1 MASKIKKGTLTVR
14 LSEDI
19 VLNGQPQGGTNIL
32 TIPSINETSK
42 RILTITTS
50 KHDVMS
56 FSSIV
61 GKGNYSLADMRY
73 IRFTNLDDTNHLF
86 LIFKNE
92 DNDEFIVKLD
102 KGQSF
107 IYNGDL
113 AGGTND
119 TMEALTAGTASV
131 SNVGYLLSVSA
142 QADTASCDLELFIAS
157 A

>member
-19 VLNGQPQGGTNIL
+19 VLNGQQQGGTNIL
-32 TIPSINETSK
+32 TIPSVNETSK

>member
-1 MASKIKKGTLTVR
+1 MATTVSSATLTVKIT
-14 LSEDI
+14 EDI
-19 VLNGQPQGGTNIL
+19 YLNGRQQGDTKAL
-32 TIPSINETSK
+32 SIPNINEISK
-42 RILTITTS
+42 RIVTITTS

-56 FSSIV
+56 FSGTV

-73 IRFTNLDDTNHLF
+73 IRFTNLDDTNHMF

-142 QADTASCDLELFIAS
+142 QADTDSCDLELFIAS

>member
-1 MASKIKKGTLTVR
+1 MKVVI
-14 LSEDI
+14 SEQI
-19 VLNGQPQGGTNIL
+19 ILNGRDQGSKNTLSIS
-32 TIPSINETSK
+32 SINEVSK
-42 RILTITTS
+42 RITTVTTS
-50 KHDVMS
+50 KHEILS
-56 FSSIV
+56 FSGTM
-61 GKGNYSLADMRY
+61 GKGNYILADMRY

-113 AGGTND
+113 AGGDND

-131 SNVGYLLSVSA
+131 SNVGYLLNVSA
-142 QADTASCDLELFIAS
+142 QADTDSCDLEVFIAS

>member
-1 MASKIKKGTLTVR
+1 MATTVASATLKVT
-14 LSEDI
+14 LKEDI
-19 VLNGQPQGGTNIL
+19 VLNGRQQGSEAVL
-32 TIPSINETSK
+32 SIPSINEISK
-42 RILTITTS
+42 RIVTVTTS
-50 KHDVMS
+50 KHELIS
-56 FSSIV
+56 FSGTS
-61 GKGNYSLADMRY
+61 GKGMYILADMRY
-73 IRFTNLDDTNHLF
+73 LRFTNLDDTNHVF

-92 DNDEFIVKLD
+92 DNDEFVVKLD

-107 IYNGDL
+107 VYNGDL

-142 QADTASCDLELFIAS
+142 QADTASCDLEMFTAS

>member
-1 MASKIKKGTLTVR
+1 MASTITAGTLNVTLTER
-14 LSEDI
+14 I
-19 VLNGQPQGGTNIL
+19 VLNGKDQGSTNTLSI
-32 TIPSINETSK
+32 SGINEVSK
-42 RILTITTS
+42 RITTVTTS
-50 KHDVMS
+50 KHEILS
-56 FSSIV
+56 FSGTM
-61 GKGNYSLADMRY
+61 GKGNYILADMRY

-107 IYNGDL
+107 IYNSDL
-113 AGGTND
+113 AGGDND

-131 SNVGYLLSVSA
+131 SNVGYLLNVSA
-142 QADTASCDLELFIAS
+142 QADTASCDLEVFIAS

>member
-1 MASKIKKGTLTVR
+1 VASKIKKGTLTVR
-14 LSEDI
+14 ISEDV
-19 VLNGQPQGGTNIL
+19 VLNGQQQGGTNIL

-142 QADTASCDLELFIAS
+142 QADTASCDMELFIAS

>member
-1 MASKIKKGTLTVR
+1 MATTVTSATLTVKIT
-14 LSEDI
+14 EDI
-19 VLNGQPQGGTNIL
+19 YLNGRQQGATKAL
-32 TIPSINETSK
+32 SIPSINEISK

-131 SNVGYLLSVSA
+131 SSVGYLLSVSA

>member
-1 MASKIKKGTLTVR
+1 MASTITAGTLKVT
-14 LSEDI
+14 LTEQI
-19 VLNGQPQGGTNIL
+19 ILNGRDQGSKNTLSIS
-32 TIPSINETSK
+32 SINEVSK
-42 RILTITTS
+42 RITTVTTS
-50 KHDVMS
+50 KHEILS
-56 FSSIV
+56 FSGTM
-61 GKGNYSLADMRY
+61 GKGNYILADMRY

-113 AGGTND
+113 AGGDND

-131 SNVGYLLSVSA
+131 SNVGYLLNVSA
-142 QADTASCDLELFIAS
+142 QADTASCDVEVFVAS
-157 A
+157 V

>member
-1 MASKIKKGTLTVR
+1 MASTITSATLKVTLTER
-14 LSEDI
+14 I
-19 VLNGQPQGGTNIL
+19 VLNGKDQGSTNTLSI
-32 TIPSINETSK
+32 SGINEVSK
-42 RILTITTS
+42 RITTVTTS
-50 KHDVMS
+50 KHEILS
-56 FSSIV
+56 FSGTM
-61 GKGNYSLADMRY
+61 GKGNYILADMRY

-107 IYNGDL
+107 IYNSDL
-113 AGGTND
+113 AGGDND

-131 SNVGYLLSVSA
+131 SNVGYLLNVSA
-142 QADTASCDLELFIAS
+142 QADTASCDLEVFIAS

>member
-1 MASKIKKGTLTVR
+1 MASTITSATLKVVI
-14 LSEDI
+14 SEQI
-19 VLNGQPQGGTNIL
+19 ILNGRDQGSKNTL
-32 TIPSINETSK
+32 SISSVNEVSK
-42 RILTITTS
+42 RITTVTTS
-50 KHDVMS
+50 KHEILS
-56 FSSIV
+56 FSGTM
-61 GKGNYSLADMRY
+61 GKGNYILADMRY

-113 AGGTND
+113 AGGDND

-131 SNVGYLLSVSA
+131 SNVGYLLNVSA
-142 QADTASCDLELFIAS
+142 QADTASCDLEVFIAS

>member
-1 MASKIKKGTLTVR
+1 MASTITSATLKVVI
-14 LSEDI
+14 SEQI
-19 VLNGQPQGGTNIL
+19 ILNGRDQGSKNTL
-32 TIPSINETSK
+32 SISSVNEVSK
-42 RILTITTS
+42 RITTVTTS
-50 KHDVMS
+50 KHEILS
-56 FSSIV
+56 FSGTM
-61 GKGNYSLADMRY
+61 GKGNYILADMRY

-113 AGGTND
+113 AGGDND

-131 SNVGYLLSVSA
+131 SNVGYLLNVSA
-142 QADTASCDLELFIAS
+142 QADTASCDVEVFVAS
-157 A
+157 V

>member
-1 MASKIKKGTLTVR
+1 MASTLSSAKLTVK
-14 LSEDI
+14 LSEEI
-19 VLNGQPQGGTNIL
+19 VLNGQQQGNVNTLKIEG
-32 TIPSINETSK
+32 INEISK
-42 RILTITTS
+42 RIVTITTS
-50 KHDVMS
+50 EHELMS

-61 GKGNYSLADMRY
+61 GKGNYSIADMRY

-86 LIFKNE
+86 LTFKNE
-92 DNDEFIVKLD
+92 DNDEFVVKLD

-113 AGGTND
+113 AGGNND
-119 TMEALTAGTASV
+119 TMEANAGTTAV

-157 A
+157 V

>member
-19 VLNGQPQGGTNIL
+19 VLNGQQQGGTNIL

>member
-1 MASKIKKGTLTVR
+1 MR

-19 VLNGQPQGGTNIL
+19 VLNGQQQGGTNIL

>member
-14 LSEDI
+14 VSEDI
-19 VLNGQPQGGTNIL
+19 VLNGQQQGGTNIL
-32 TIPSINETSK
+32 TIPSINEISK
-42 RILTITTS
+42 RILTVTTS

>member
-1 MASKIKKGTLTVR
+1 MASTITAGTLKVTLTEQII
-14 LSEDI
+14 LSGRDHGSKNTLSI
-19 VLNGQPQGGTNIL
+19 S
-32 TIPSINETSK
+32 SINEVSK
-42 RILTITTS
+42 RITTVTTS
-50 KHDVMS
+50 KHEILS
-56 FSSIV
+56 FSGTM
-61 GKGNYSLADMRY
+61 GKGNYILADMRY

-113 AGGTND
+113 AGGDND

-131 SNVGYLLSVSA
+131 SNVGYLLNVSA
-142 QADTASCDLELFIAS
+142 QADTASCDVEVFVAS

>member
-1 MASKIKKGTLTVR
+1 
-14 LSEDI
+14 
-19 VLNGQPQGGTNIL
+19 
-32 TIPSINETSK
+32 
-42 RILTITTS
+42 
-50 KHDVMS
+50 MS

>member
-1 MASKIKKGTLTVR
+1 VASKIKKGTLTVR
-14 LSEDI
+14 ISEDV
-19 VLNGQPQGGTNIL
+19 VLNGQQQGGTNIL

>member
-14 LSEDI
+14 ISEDV
-19 VLNGQPQGGTNIL
+19 VLNGQQQGGTNIL

>member
-1 MASKIKKGTLTVR
+1 MASTITSATLKVVI
-14 LSEDI
+14 SEQI
-19 VLNGQPQGGTNIL
+19 ILNGRDQGSKNTL
-32 TIPSINETSK
+32 SISSVNEVSK
-42 RILTITTS
+42 RITTVTTS
-50 KHDVMS
+50 KHEILS
-56 FSSIV
+56 FSGTM
-61 GKGNYSLADMRY
+61 GKGNYILADMRY

-113 AGGTND
+113 AGGDND

-131 SNVGYLLSVSA
+131 SNVGYLLNVSA
-142 QADTASCDLELFIAS
+142 QADTASCDLEVFIAS
-157 A
+157 V

>member
-1 MASKIKKGTLTVR
+1 MATTVTSSTLTVKIT
-14 LSEDI
+14 EDI
-19 VLNGQPQGGTNIL
+19 HLNGQQQGTTKTL
-32 TIPSINETSK
+32 SIPSINEISK

-56 FSSIV
+56 FSGTV

-73 IRFTNLDDTNHLF
+73 IRFTNLDDSNHLF

-92 DNDEFIVKLD
+92 DNDEFVVKLD

-113 AGGTND
+113 AGGDND

>member
-1 MASKIKKGTLTVR
+1 M
-14 LSEDI
+14 
-19 VLNGQPQGGTNIL
+19 
-32 TIPSINETSK
+32 
-42 RILTITTS
+42 TTS
-50 KHDVMS
+50 KHELIT
-56 FSSIV
+56 FS
-61 GKGNYSLADMRY
+61 GTMGRGNYVLGDMRY

-102 KGQSF
+102 RGQSF
-107 IYNGDL
+107 IFNGDL
-113 AGGTND
+113 AGGSND

-142 QADTASCDLELFIAS
+142 QADTDSCDLEVFVAS

>member
-1 MASKIKKGTLTVR
+1 MASKIKKGTLTIRV
-14 LSEDI
+14 SEDI
-19 VLNGQPQGGTNIL
+19 ILNGQQQGSTNVL
-32 TIPSINETSK
+32 TIPSINEISK

-113 AGGTND
+113 AGGAND

>member
-1 MASKIKKGTLTVR
+1 MASTITAGTLKVTLTEQII
-14 LSEDI
+14 LSGRDHGSKNTLSI
-19 VLNGQPQGGTNIL
+19 S
-32 TIPSINETSK
+32 SINEVSK
-42 RILTITTS
+42 RITTVTTS
-50 KHDVMS
+50 KHEILS
-56 FSSIV
+56 FSGTM
-61 GKGNYSLADMRY
+61 GKGNYILADMRY

-113 AGGTND
+113 AGGDND

-131 SNVGYLLSVSA
+131 SNVGYLLNVSA
-142 QADTASCDLELFIAS
+142 QADTASCDLEVFIAS

>member
-19 VLNGQPQGGTNIL
+19 VLNGQQQGGINIL

>member
-1 MASKIKKGTLTVR
+1 MASTITSATLKVVI
-14 LSEDI
+14 SEQI
-19 VLNGQPQGGTNIL
+19 ILNGRDQGSKNTL
-32 TIPSINETSK
+32 SISSVNEVSK
-42 RILTITTS
+42 RITTVTTS
-50 KHDVMS
+50 KHEILS
-56 FSSIV
+56 FSGTM
-61 GKGNYSLADMRY
+61 GKGNYILADMRY

-113 AGGTND
+113 AGGDND

-131 SNVGYLLSVSA
+131 SNVGYLLNVSA
-142 QADTASCDLELFIAS
+142 QADTASCDVEVFVAS

>member
-1 MASKIKKGTLTVR
+1 MASTVKNSTLKVTLTER
-14 LSEDI
+14 I
-19 VLNGQPQGGTNIL
+19 VLNGRDHGSSNEL
-32 TIPSINETSK
+32 SINDINEVSK
-42 RILTITTS
+42 RITTVTTS
-50 KHDVMS
+50 KHEIIS
-56 FSSIV
+56 FSGTM
-61 GKGNYSLADMRY
+61 GKGNYVLADMRY

-113 AGGTND
+113 AGGDND

-131 SNVGYLLSVSA
+131 SNVGYLLNVSA
-142 QADTASCDLELFIAS
+142 QADTASCDLEMFIAS

>member
-19 VLNGQPQGGTNIL
+19 VLNGQQQGGTNIL

-56 FSSIV
+56 FSSID

>member
-1 MASKIKKGTLTVR
+1 MASTVQSSALKVTLTER
-14 LSEDI
+14 I
-19 VLNGQPQGGTNIL
+19 VLNGRDHGSSNELSI
-32 TIPSINETSK
+32 SDINEVSK
-42 RILTITTS
+42 RITTVTTS
-50 KHDVMS
+50 KHEIIS
-56 FSSIV
+56 FS
-61 GKGNYSLADMRY
+61 GTMGRGNYVLADMRY

-113 AGGTND
+113 DGGDND

-131 SNVGYLLSVSA
+131 SNVGYLLNVSA
-142 QADTASCDLELFIAS
+142 QADTASCDLEMFIAS

>member
-1 MASKIKKGTLTVR
+1 MASTITAGTLKVTLTEQII
-14 LSEDI
+14 LSGRDHGSKNTLSI
-19 VLNGQPQGGTNIL
+19 G
-32 TIPSINETSK
+32 SINEVSK
-42 RILTITTS
+42 RITTVTTS
-50 KHDVMS
+50 KHEILS
-56 FSSIV
+56 FSGTM
-61 GKGNYSLADMRY
+61 GKGNYILADMRY

-113 AGGTND
+113 AGGDND

-131 SNVGYLLSVSA
+131 SNVGYLLNVSA
-142 QADTASCDLELFIAS
+142 QADTASCDVEVFVAS

>member
-14 LSEDI
+14 ISEDV
-19 VLNGQPQGGTNIL
+19 VLNGQQQGGTNIL

-142 QADTASCDLELFIAS
+142 QADTASCDMELFIAS

>member
-1 MASKIKKGTLTVR
+1 MATTVTSATLTVKIT
-14 LSEDI
+14 EDI
-19 VLNGQPQGGTNIL
+19 YLNGRQQGDTKAL
-32 TIPSINETSK
+32 SIPSINEISK
-42 RILTITTS
+42 RIVTITTS

-56 FSSIV
+56 FSGTV

-73 IRFTNLDDTNHLF
+73 IRFTNLDDTNHMF

-113 AGGTND
+113 AGGDND

-142 QADTASCDLELFIAS
+142 QADTDSCDLELFIAS